1 MMNKPLTIDELKA
14 LKVGDWVWVKDTLEE
29 KYWRVYSNEGGRLI
43 ILASDCITDSFLYSD
58 YGTKWLAYKN
68 KEQAEANGEIV
79 ELPCSVGDTMYWV
92 YSCDQKEPI
101 SFIVEN
107 ISGKI
112 LDDGEWRFFA
122 FNRYGYG
129 GACGVIDGRWYLGKD
144 KAEAERRLAELRG
157 EK

>member
-1 MMNKPLTIDELKA
+1 MKALTIEELKA
-14 LKVGDWVWVKDTLEE
+14 LPFGEWVWVVDKETPLHTGYYQIHGFAKTHIHFNRETCIWVAPNALYGKD
-29 KYWRVYSNEGGRLI
+29 
-43 ILASDCITDSFLYSD
+43 
-58 YGTKWLAYKN
+58 WLVYKN
-68 KEQAEANGEIV
+68 KEFAESKDEWV
-79 ELPCSVGDTMYWV
+79 KLPCSVGDTMYWV

-101 SFIVEN
+101 SFIAEN

-144 KAEAERRLAELRG
+144 KAEAEQRLRELQ
-157 EK
+157 KDK